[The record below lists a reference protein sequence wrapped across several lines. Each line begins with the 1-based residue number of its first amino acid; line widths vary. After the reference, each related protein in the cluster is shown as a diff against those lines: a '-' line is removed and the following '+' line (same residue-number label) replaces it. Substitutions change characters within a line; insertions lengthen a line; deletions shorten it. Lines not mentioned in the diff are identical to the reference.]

1 MLRSVDAL
9 KRLVHEPLS
18 ASCGPQARM
27 LTAEVH
33 GGLICGLAIC
43 PGRVVRYVMD
53 DKTQRPKRSIFRW
66 HQPPGKQPLVDSVHL
81 EGAIV
86 SPSAASCW

>member
-9 KRLVHEPLS
+9 RRQISEPLND
-18 ASCGPQARM
+18 SCGPHARM

-33 GGLICGLAIC
+33 GGFVCGLAIC

-53 DKTQRPKRSIFRW
+53 DKTQRLKTVDLLRLT
-66 HQPPGKQPLVDSVHL
+66 PPAGT
-81 EGAIV
+81 
-86 SPSAASCW
+86 SAAC